1 MKFVESPFC
10 FNGKLKTCIVDG
22 RITDELEKNLL
33 DRDIR
38 IMKTPKCEDV
48 YKAIS
53 HHPDIQFFN
62 CGRGKIIVCPNLY
75 EEYVDI
81 LSDFNIDII
90 KGEKIISKKYPND
103 IAYNVCVVGKY
114 AIHNFN
120 YTDEVV
126 LKEIDDCGYEKIN
139 IKQGYAKC
147 SICVVDDKSIITSD
161 RGIFE
166 EINNSNEDIDCLLI
180 QEGNIDLFDMNYGFI
195 GGCSGLLSKNEIGF
209 LGDIE
214 KHPNFE
220 EIKDFL
226 AKRGKK
232 VVSLSNEKLI
242 DLGSIIPILVE

>member
-90 KGEKIISKKYPND
+90 KGEKIISKISHHPDIQFFNCGRGKIIVCPNLYEEYVDILSDFNIDIIKGEKIISKKYPND

-114 AIHNFN
+114 AIHNLN
-120 YTDEVV
+120 MQY
-126 LKEIDDCGYEKIN
+126 I
-139 IKQGYAKC
+139 
-147 SICVVDDKSIITSD
+147 
-161 RGIFE
+161 
-166 EINNSNEDIDCLLI
+166 
-180 QEGNIDLFDMNYGFI
+180 
-195 GGCSGLLSKNEIGF
+195 
-209 LGDIE
+209 
-214 KHPNFE
+214 
-220 EIKDFL
+220 
-226 AKRGKK
+226 
-232 VVSLSNEKLI
+232 
-242 DLGSIIPILVE
+242 ILVILMR